1 MADRIPEGDL
11 VFPALDCLYDS
22 PTGRVTTTK
31 LRHYLVDLFAPEGED
46 AAILAGRLDTKF
58 EQKVRNLKSHKTLI
72 KTGWANHYRGGFEIT
87 KAGRRMVAKLRKEH

>member
-31 LRHYLVDLFAPEGED
+31 LRRYLIDLFAPEGED
-46 AAILAGRLDTKF
+46 EAILAGRIDTKF
-58 EQKVRNLKSHKTLI
+58 EQKVRNLKSHKTLL
-72 KTGWANHYRGGFEIT
+72 KTGWATNYRGGFELD
-87 KAGRRMVAKLRKEH
+87 RSP